1 MKKEKKIHPQVFG
14 WYMELQRVFEQE
26 KGKCDWS
33 KYARTIIKGS
43 FLLMF
48 FATPV
53 LIIGIVMQDI
63 GFIVFMSI
71 FIFLAGIL
79 PPIIVKRRL
88 KKQTIIYA
96 YNEGLVLHTVLKWDS
111 EGKRGKKQVDTY
123 KGLIAIDWKYIVEV
137 ISNEDGGVTLVCNLM
152 IGGDPRKRPEQRI
165 GLFPI
170 ERDEFIELVS
180 SFLQEE
186 KTEGFHPTP

>member
-14 WYMELQRVFEQE
+14 WYMELQKVFEQE

-33 KYARTIIKGS
+33 KYAQTSIKS
-43 FLLMF
+43 FFLLMF
-48 FATPV
+48 FASWI

-79 PPIIVKRRL
+79 PLIIVKWRL

-96 YNEGLVLHTVLKWDS
+96 YDEGLVLHTVIKWDS
-111 EGKRGKKQVDTY
+111 EGKRGKKRTDTY
-123 KGLIAIDWKYIVEV
+123 KGILAIDWKYVVEV
-137 ISNEDGGVTLVCNLM
+137 VCNENGGVTLVCNLM

-165 GLFPI
+165 SLFPI
-170 ERDEFIELVS
+170 ERDEFVQFVTEN
-180 SFLQEE
+180 LQKKATTQE
-186 KTEGFHPTP
+186 